1 MGIPLAVLP
10 PHIKASLDLP
20 FALEIAIA
28 ADGVLNIFGARAAH
42 IMAHIEARS
51 GVQRVRLAPGPD
63 LSDCGGERRVSV
75 LGAVRPLLEAH
86 RLLHVALH
94 GGEPE
99 RLTAKLLLPCRL
111 AEVVIGKAGE
121 TVREISRLSG
131 AALAFDEQ
139 LACVPEAAGV
149 AERLLRASGDMAQVS
164 NALAQVLLLRMDF
177 DATEPAAPSCEAT
190 AAPRDEPGGGHE
202 EYDPFNPRVG
212 HATATGG
219 AHSSAGAGLGAGLV
233 YGAGPEAASLVSSNS
248 QASLGVELL
257 VPNAGAGALIGRGG
271 HTVQRVCKV
280 TGAHSNPDPDPDPD
294 PNPDHDPSQ
303 VTGARVFVRKD
314 PRLIA
319 GTPERCVVVRGTL
332 AQVEAAECM
341 LAELLL
347 EAARNGQLPANPT
360 SNPNPDS
367 NPDQGKA
374 LQSHKP

>member
-28 ADGVLNIFGARAAH
+28 ADGVLNIFGTRAAH

-51 GVQRVRLAPGPD
+51 GVQRVRLAPRSD
-63 LSDCGGERRVSV
+63 LSADRGGERRISV

-139 LACVPEAAGV
+139 LACVPEAAAGV

-177 DATEPAAPSCEAT
+177 DATEPAAPSGEAA

-212 HATATGG
+212 HATAAGG
-219 AHSSAGAGLGAGLV
+219 AHSGAGTGLGAGPE
-233 YGAGPEAASLVSSNS
+233 YGADPEAASLVSSNGHT
-248 QASLGVELL
+248 SLGVELL

-280 TGAHSNPDPDPDPD
+280 TGAYSNPNLDPNPNPDPD
-294 PNPDHDPSQ
+294 PNPNPNSNPDQ
-303 VTGARVFVRKD
+303 VTGARVFVRKE

-332 AQVEAAECM
+332 AQVEAAERM

-347 EAARNGQLPANPT
+347 EAARNG
-360 SNPNPDS
+360 
-367 NPDQGKA
+367 
-374 LQSHKP
+374 

>member
-1 MGIPLAVLP
+1 MDNLMGIPLAVLP

-63 LSDCGGERRVSV
+63 LSADRSGERRVSV

-177 DATEPAAPSCEAT
+177 DATEPTAPSGSAA
-190 AAPRDEPGGGHE
+190 AAPRDETGGGHE
-202 EYDPFNPRVG
+202 EYDPFNPRLG
-212 HATATGG
+212 HAPATGG
-219 AHSSAGAGLGAGLV
+219 SRRGAGASAGLDAGPE
-233 YGAGPEAASLVSSNS
+233 YEAGPEAASFVSSNG

-280 TGAHSNPDPDPDPD
+280 AGAHPD
-294 PNPDHDPSQ
+294 PNLSPDPGH
-303 VTGARVFVRKD
+303 
-314 PRLIA
+314 
-319 GTPERCVVVRGTL
+319 
-332 AQVEAAECM
+332 
-341 LAELLL
+341 
-347 EAARNGQLPANPT
+347 
-360 SNPNPDS
+360 
-367 NPDQGKA
+367 
-374 LQSHKP
+374 